1 MFLTN
6 ILLRKGIPGRQW
18 IGKYRRPRVVTQD
31 IKSRMI
37 KRLEIEAET
46 EYWIS
51 RPYMNKQQEFRH
63 AAERRQRQYAE
74 MKAQKQAN
82 FPPHKFLS
90 DHLDHLNTTKKWSPM

>member
-18 IGKYRRPRVVTQD
+18 IGKHRRPRTITWTMQQ
-31 IKSRMI
+31 SMI

-51 RPYMNKQQEFRH
+51 RPYMTKDQEFRH
-63 AAERRQRQYAE
+63 ATERRLRQFE
-74 MKAQKQAN
+74 DLKAQKQAN

-90 DHLDHLNTTKKWSPM
+90 DHLNHLNTTKKWTIV